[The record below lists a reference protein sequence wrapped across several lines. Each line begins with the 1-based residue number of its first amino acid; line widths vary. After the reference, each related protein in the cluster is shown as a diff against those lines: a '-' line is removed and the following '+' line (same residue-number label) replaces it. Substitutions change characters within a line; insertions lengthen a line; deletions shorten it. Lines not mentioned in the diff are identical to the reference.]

1 MKKMY
6 SFVKRVYHFIKRLFL
21 RFELAARVLFRRR
34 STLTVTLLERVA
46 PLSRRFGFDRGKP
59 VDRYYIEKF
68 LHQNRQDF
76 KGRILEVAKDLYA
89 TRYARLNETASEV
102 PIVETLHYDG
112 TKSEVTIIGDLTKP
126 ETLPENRYDCFV
138 CTQTYNFIYD
148 VPKALE
154 GSYHL
159 LKKGGVLLATVA
171 GISQISRED
180 MNRWGEYWRFTDKSV
195 ELLFKETKFS
205 HVEIVPMGNV
215 MAACAFLQGIAQNE
229 LPKKE
234 LLDMMDEDYQL
245 IIGIRAVK

>member
-1 MKKMY
+1 MEKALYLLKAFFIRSVRAKMTY
-6 SFVKRVYHFIKRLFL
+6 F
-21 RFELAARVLFRRR
+21 FRA
-34 STLTVTLLERVA
+34 T
-46 PLSRRFGFDRGKP
+46 PLSRYFGFDRGTP

-68 LHQNRQDF
+68 LYNNRQYV
-76 KGRILEVAKDLYA
+76 KGRILEVAQDWYSSHYA
-89 TRYARLNETASEV
+89 GLNETTTEK
-102 PIVETLHYDG
+102 PTVETLHIDG
-112 TKSEVTIIGDLTKP
+112 TEDEVTIIGDLTKP

-138 CTQTYNFIYD
+138 CTQTYNFIFD

-159 LKKGGVLLATVA
+159 LKDGGVLLATVA
-171 GISQISRED
+171 GISQICRGD
-180 MNRWGEYWRFTDKSV
+180 MDRWGDYWRFTNKSL

-215 MAACAFLQGIAQNE
+215 MAACAFLQGMALEE

-234 LLDMMDEDYQL
+234 LLDVMDEDYQL

>member
-1 MKKMY
+1 MKRINRFYK
-6 SFVKRVYHFIKRLFL
+6 SIFVRIK
-21 RFELAARVLFRRR
+21 LASKVLFRRR
-34 STLTVTLLERVA
+34 STLTVTLLERTV
-46 PLSRRFGFDRGKP
+46 PFSRRFGFDRGKP

-68 LHQNRQDF
+68 LYQNRQDF

-89 TRYARLNETASEV
+89 TRYACLNEAGLEDTM
-102 PIVETLHYDG
+102 VETLHYNG
-112 TKSEVTIIGDLTKP
+112 TEDAVTIIGDLTNP
-126 ETLPENRYDCFV
+126 ESLPENRYDCFV

-159 LKKGGVLLATVA
+159 LKDGGVLLATVA
-171 GISQISRED
+171 GISQICRDD
-180 MNRWGEYWRFTDKSV
+180 MNRWGDYWRFTNKSV
-195 ELLFKETKFS
+195 EFLFKETKFS

-215 MAACAFLQGIAQNE
+215 MAACAFLQGIALQE

-234 LLDMMDEDYQL
+234 LMDVMDEDYQL